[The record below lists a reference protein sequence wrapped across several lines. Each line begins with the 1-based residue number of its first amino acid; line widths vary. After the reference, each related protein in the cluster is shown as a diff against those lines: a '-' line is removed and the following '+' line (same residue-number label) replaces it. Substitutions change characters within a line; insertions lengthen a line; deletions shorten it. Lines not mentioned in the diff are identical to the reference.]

1 MDIIRII
8 NVTAKTYTLKA
19 CQNMLAFRRKGQETW
34 SFHHATA
41 LHYGMMVQWS
51 FLPWRDAQVFYD
63 ATWCS
68 RNEMQA
74 FSILPLA
81 QMGCLTEQMA
91 MLGAVVNLAKLHTH
105 ADT

>member
-1 MDIIRII
+1 MVII
-8 NVTAKTYTLKA
+8 NINSDGKNLHAESLSKHASLQKVK
-19 CQNMLAFRRKGQETW
+19 QQTW
-34 SFHHATA
+34 SFHPAVA
-41 LHYGMMVQWS
+41 LHYGMMVQRS
-51 FLPWRDAQVFYD
+51 LVPWRDAQGFYD

-91 MLGAVVNLAKLHTH
+91 MLGAVVNLAMLHTH